1 MTETKDL
8 IFDSGKRSILSMLLD
23 RKPVEKPYGGWYYAV
38 IWVIS
43 TAVCYGLP
51 LVICALT
58 QPSLLLRDA
67 NLEMPFLLDLAAYPM
82 NLVVIPLLL
91 INVVRERRI
100 LNKTLVQYLNGPAIG
115 GDRYAIHDTFEA
127 FYRRYN
133 LPSSILAALVAIA
146 FTYLWSNKF
155 LSDHYITWHS
165 FGTLPG
171 SERLNLAGY
180 YSAFVMVGFYWFL
193 LVFTAL
199 RGILHFCLFWSISKV
214 SGKDIVVIPIHPDG
228 CGGLAMISQ
237 VVQLYR
243 ILASSVGLTIASIY
257 ANDVFILNK
266 SPLDVLNILMI
277 FGFIIFCFIA
287 FFLPL
292 WPFSSQMRES
302 KRRTLE
308 TISDLFQTLWRSEIR
323 KANKVDYS
331 KVDYDALEH
340 VSALYH
346 MADQMPIWPYDL
358 KTVRSFMSYV
368 IVPLIGIVVTAIVSK
383 IIG

>member
-1 MTETKDL
+1 MIEPEEML
-8 IFDSGKRSILSMLLD
+8 YDSGKRNVLSLLLD
-23 RKPVEKPYGGWYYAV
+23 RQQLVAKYGVWYYVA
-38 IWVIS
+38 IWALAIV
-43 TAVCYGLP
+43 VCYGVP

-58 QPSLLLRDA
+58 QPSLILRGA
-67 NLEMPFLLDLAAYPM
+67 NLGMPFLLDVAAYPM

-100 LNKTLVQYLNGPAIG
+100 LNRTLVQYLNGPAIG
-115 GDRYAIHDTFEA
+115 GDRNAIHDTFEA
-127 FYRRYN
+127 LYRRYN
-133 LPSSILAALVAIA
+133 LPSAVLAVLAAIV

-155 LSDHYITWHS
+155 LTDHYITWHS
-165 FGTLPG
+165 FGTVPG

-180 YSAFVMVGFYWFL
+180 YSASVMVGFYWFL

-243 ILASSVGLTIASIY
+243 ILASSVGLTIAGIY
-257 ANDVFILNK
+257 ANDIFILNK
-266 SPLDVLNILMI
+266 SPLDFLNILMI

-340 VSALYH
+340 VSSLYH
-346 MADQMPIWPYDL
+346 MADQMPVWPYDL

-368 IVPLIGIVVTAIVSK
+368 IVPLIGIIVTAIVRK